1 MDQKD
6 EKRKDETWQK
16 RQLVL
21 ALIATALLAVMVGT
35 LAWLNYVRALQTATV
50 VDMPSLII
58 RGPLGS
64 DSEPIR
70 LGDIDVTAGTSY
82 ECVFSVHASKANAYK
97 LQLAHTTNIPFT
109 YEIFRAKDPVETEP
123 SSGSYAKENQYYYSY
138 STQLGGSYINL
149 DTANSDTQHHSY
161 LADNSLHSQSYDT
174 YELVQKNAE
183 PLYWQSVSV
192 PVTGEALDYYVL
204 VVSWEE
210 GLTNNKETDIVYLTV
225 ETALD

>member
-6 EKRKDETWQK
+6 EKRNDETWQK

-21 ALIATALLAVMVGT
+21 ALIATALLALMVGT

-82 ECVFSVHASKANAYK
+82 ECVFSVHASKATAYK

-109 YEIFRAKDPVETEP
+109 YEIFHAEDPVETEP

-138 STQLGGSYINL
+138 STPLGGSYINL
-149 DTANSDTQHHSY
+149 DSVNNHSY
-161 LADNSLHSQSYDT
+161 LADNSLHSKSYGS
-174 YELVQKNAE
+174 YEFVQINAE

-192 PVTGEALDYYVL
+192 PVEGEGLDYYVL